1 VYRLCISYD
10 LTIPTE
16 LAVEPVAERK
26 FNDAARQYFDVYAWL
41 LPYRVSVMERTGN
54 SAASKS
60 VVPQESH
67 KELKQTPAGAYKSTT
82 SLDLSR
88 SSTEP
93 RESRLVL
100 PELRSRERSS
110 CGLRFYLVAP
120 ILVTPP
126 PSFVTQTL
134 LPSNATIS
142 GLTPTG

>member
-1 VYRLCISYD
+1 MYRLCISYD
-10 LTIPTE
+10 LTILTE

-93 RESRLVL
+93 RESRLACRNSGRGKGV
-100 PELRSRERSS
+100 
-110 CGLRFYLVAP
+110 LVASVS
-120 ILVTPP
+120 IWLRLFW
-126 PSFVTQTL
+126 SRL
-134 LPSNATIS
+134 RHHL
-142 GLTPTG
+142 

>member
-10 LTIPTE
+10 LTILTE

-93 RESRLVL
+93 RKSRLACRNSGRGKGV
-100 PELRSRERSS
+100 
-110 CGLRFYLVAP
+110 LVASVS
-120 ILVTPP
+120 IWLRLFW
-126 PSFVTQTL
+126 SRL
-134 LPSNATIS
+134 RHHL
-142 GLTPTG
+142 

>member
-10 LTIPTE
+10 LTILTE

-93 RESRLVL
+93 RESRLACRNSGRGKGV
-100 PELRSRERSS
+100 
-110 CGLRFYLVAP
+110 LVASVS
-120 ILVTPP
+120 IWLRLFW
-126 PSFVTQTL
+126 SRL
-134 LPSNATIS
+134 RHHL
-142 GLTPTG
+142 